1 MFNEKTRMPEQ
12 KHSKSTSIS
21 TLSEGLV
28 FRLQCKNSEV
38 TKNGCH
44 LMSQR
49 SKTVLLVKQFW
60 MFGTMLE

>member
-28 FRLQCKNSEV
+28 FMQEQRGYQEWMPPDVTTLKNC
-38 TKNGCH
+38 T
-44 LMSQR
+44 
-49 SKTVLLVKQFW
+49 
-60 MFGTMLE
+60 FGQTILDVWYNVRIV